1 MADNGKYYYLKVKE
15 NFFDTDEMKIL
26 EGMKDGY
33 MYGNI
38 LLKLYL
44 RSLKYD
50 GRLMYRNRI
59 PYTPEI
65 LADLVGHE
73 VGTVEKALKIF
84 RELELIEILDNGA
97 IYMMD
102 IQNYIGKSS
111 TEADRQRTYYNRVK
125 EEKEAIA
132 AGEIEQIEEKP
143 ETVEAPKKKQKP
155 KRDTTVQIF
164 ERLVADYELPDMV
177 KDKMNEW
184 CMYKTERKE
193 PYKEQGMKALLRRVE
208 KNVQKYGEERI
219 CDLIDTCMSS
229 NWVGIIWKILEE
241 EQQQAKK
248 NGNQIQNRVSE
259 VDNW

>member
-15 NFFDTDEMKIL
+15 NFFETDEMKIL

-33 MYGNI
+33 IYGNI

-44 RSLKYD
+44 RSLKNE

-65 LADLVGHE
+65 LAELVGHE

-84 RELELIEILDNGA
+84 RELDLIEVLDNGA

-102 IQNYIGKSS
+102 IQNFIGRSS
-111 TEADRQRTYYNRVK
+111 TEADRQRAYYNRVK
-125 EEKEAIA
+125 EEKEAIS
-132 AGEIEQIEEKP
+132 AGTTEKIEEKKEAP
-143 ETVEAPKKKQKP
+143 EPKKKESKP
-155 KRDTTVQIF
+155 KRETTVQIF
-164 ERLVADYELPDMV
+164 ERLAPEYDLPDMIT
-177 KDKMNEW
+177 DKMVEW

-208 KNVQKYGEERI
+208 KNVKQYGEERI
-219 CDLIDTCMSS
+219 CELIDTCMSS

-241 EQQQAKK
+241 EQQKK
-248 NGNQIQNRVSE
+248 NSGSPIKSRVSE

>member
-15 NFFDTDEMKIL
+15 NFFETDEMKIL

-33 MYGNI
+33 IYGNI

-44 RSLKYD
+44 RSLKNE

-65 LADLVGHE
+65 LAELVGHE

-84 RELELIEILDNGA
+84 RELDLIEVLDNGA

-102 IQNYIGKSS
+102 IQNFIGRSS
-111 TEADRQRTYYNRVK
+111 TEADRRRAYYNRVK
-125 EEKEAIA
+125 EEKEAIS
-132 AGEIEQIEEKP
+132 AGTTEKIEEKKETP
-143 ETVEAPKKKQKP
+143 EPKKKESKP
-155 KRDTTVQIF
+155 KRETTVQIF
-164 ERLVADYELPDMV
+164 ERLAQEYDLPDMIT
-177 KDKMNEW
+177 DKMVEW

-208 KNVQKYGEERI
+208 KNVKQYGEERI
-219 CDLIDTCMSS
+219 CELIDTCMSS

-241 EQQQAKK
+241 EQQKK
-248 NGNQIQNRVSE
+248 SSGSPIKSRVSE

>member
-15 NFFDTDEMKIL
+15 NFFETDEMKIL

-33 MYGNI
+33 IYGNI

-44 RSLKYD
+44 RSLKNE

-65 LADLVGHE
+65 LAELVGHE

-84 RELELIEILDNGA
+84 RELDLIEVLDNGA

-102 IQNYIGKSS
+102 IQNFIGRSS
-111 TEADRQRTYYNRVK
+111 TEADRRRAYYNRVK
-125 EEKEAIA
+125 EEKEAIS
-132 AGEIEQIEEKP
+132 AGTTEKIEEKKETP
-143 ETVEAPKKKQKP
+143 EPKKKESKS
-155 KRDTTVQIF
+155 KRETTVQIF
-164 ERLVADYELPDMV
+164 ERLAPEYDLPDMIT
-177 KDKMNEW
+177 DKMVEW

-208 KNVQKYGEERI
+208 KNVKQYGEERI
-219 CDLIDTCMSS
+219 CELIDTCMSS

-241 EQQQAKK
+241 EQQKK
-248 NGNQIQNRVSE
+248 SSGSPIKSRVSE

>member
-15 NFFDTDEMKIL
+15 NFFDSDEMKIL

-33 MYGNI
+33 IYGNI

-65 LADLVGHE
+65 LAELVGHG

-84 RELELIEILDNGA
+84 VELELIEVLDNGA

-111 TEADRQRTYYNRVK
+111 TEADRQRAYYNRVK

-132 AGEIEQIEEKP
+132 AGVTGQIEEKL
-143 ETVEAPKKKQKP
+143 EAIEIPKKKQKP
-155 KRDTTVQIF
+155 KRETTVQIF
-164 ERLVADYELPDMV
+164 ERLVADYDLSDMV
-177 KDKMNEW
+177 KAKMNEW

-241 EQQQAKK
+241 EQQVKK
-248 NGNQIQNRVSE
+248 NGSQIQSRVSE

>member
-73 VGTVEKALKIF
+73 VGIVEKALKIF
-84 RELELIEILDNGA
+84 RELELIEVLDNGA

-102 IQNYIGKSS
+102 IQNYIGRSS
-111 TEADRQRTYYNRVK
+111 TEADRQRAYYNRVK

-132 AGEIEQIEEKP
+132 AGEIEQIEEKS

-155 KRDTTVQIF
+155 KRETTVQIF
-164 ERLVADYELPDMV
+164 ERLAADYELPDMV

-208 KNVQKYGEERI
+208 KNVQKYGGERI

-248 NGNQIQNRVSE
+248 SGNQIQSRVSE

>member
-15 NFFDTDEMKIL
+15 NFFETDEMKIL

-33 MYGNI
+33 IYGNI

-44 RSLKYD
+44 RSLKNE

-65 LADLVGHE
+65 LAELVGHE

-84 RELELIEILDNGA
+84 QQLDLIEVLDNGA

-102 IQNYIGKSS
+102 IQNFIGRSS
-111 TEADRQRTYYNRVK
+111 TEADRRRAYYNRVK
-125 EEKEAIA
+125 EEKEAISA
-132 AGEIEQIEEKP
+132 RTTEKIEDKKEIQE
-143 ETVEAPKKKQKP
+143 PKKKEPKP
-155 KRDTTVQIF
+155 KRETTVQIF
-164 ERLVADYELPDMV
+164 ERLSPEYDLPDV
-177 KDKMNEW
+177 VRDKMAEW

-208 KNVQKYGEERI
+208 KNVKQYGEERI
-219 CDLIDTCMSS
+219 CELIDTCMSS

-241 EQQQAKK
+241 EQQKK
-248 NGNQIQNRVSE
+248 IGGSQIRSRVSE

>member
-84 RELELIEILDNGA
+84 RELELIEVLDNGA

-111 TEADRQRTYYNRVK
+111 TEADRQRAYYNRVK

-132 AGEIEQIEEKP
+132 AGATGQIEEKP
-143 ETVEAPKKKQKP
+143 ETIEITKKKEKP
-155 KRDTTVQIF
+155 KRETTVQIF
-164 ERLVADYELPDMV
+164 ERLVVDYDLSDMV
-177 KDKMNEW
+177 KAKMSEW
-184 CMYKTERKE
+184 CTYKTERKE
-193 PYKEQGMKALLRRVE
+193 PYKEQGMKALLRRIE
-208 KNVQKYGEERI
+208 KNVQRYGEEKI

-241 EQQQAKK
+241 EQQQVKK
-248 NGNQIQNRVSE
+248 NGSQIQSRVSE

>member
-1 MADNGKYYYLKVKE
+1 MADNGQYYYLKVKE

-84 RELELIEILDNGA
+84 RELELIEVLDNGA

-111 TEADRQRTYYNRVK
+111 TEADRQRAYYNRVK

-132 AGEIEQIEEKP
+132 AGATGQIEEKP
-143 ETVEAPKKKQKP
+143 ETIEITKKKQKP
-155 KRDTTVQIF
+155 KRETTVQIF
-164 ERLVADYELPDMV
+164 ERLVVDYDLSDMV
-177 KDKMNEW
+177 KAKMSEW
-184 CMYKTERKE
+184 CTYKTERKE

-208 KNVQKYGEERI
+208 KNVQRYGEEKI

-241 EQQQAKK
+241 EQQQVKK
-248 NGNQIQNRVSE
+248 NGSQIQSRVSE